1 MHSCRDP
8 LTPQA
13 AWIPSSK
20 LILTHGIDREVTFP
34 FTQPLSVQH
43 VQREN
48 QRGSS
53 AHTVWRGRTQDISR
67 HLLYFCQ
74 QSDLLS
80 FNGSAQ
86 ASTII
91 VNTSP
96 TAMHAYHPGA
106 STSSAT
112 SATRAPASPTLC
124 PVSEGIYNMPIAES
138 LTKITT

>member
-8 LTPQA
+8 LTLQA

-20 LILTHGIDREVTFP
+20 LYSTHGIDREVTFP
-34 FTQPLSVQH
+34 FTQPLPVQH
-43 VQREN
+43 VHQAN
-48 QRGSS
+48 QRDSS
-53 AHTVWRGRTQDISR
+53 AYTVLWGRTQDISR
-67 HLLYFCQ
+67 HLYYCQ

-80 FNGSAQ
+80 FNGSDQ
-86 ASTII
+86 ASTMI

-96 TAMHAYHPGA
+96 MAMRAYHPRA

-124 PVSEGIYNMPIAES
+124 PVREGIYKMPIAES
-138 LTKITT
+138 LTKVTT